1 MKFLVTEQEKRS
13 IRSMY
18 NLLTEDIEFDGHTFE
33 EIDGKLNIDGVEYEP
48 TLKFTSLIK
57 ETRAKFEFTKVVS
70 LNAVSLG
77 FKFTGNLYIKNETHL
92 KLMTVNKLEMERI
105 VKDVEADKSEIVF
118 IEDEK
123 EGNYKYNI
131 ILKKTGKK
139 SSQPKKPAPKPE
151 KPKTPTPE
159 KPVVKPQPPHEFVKP
174 IPQVEVKCEGNFK
187 EIIDVA
193 TKSGVKM
200 VTGKSY
206 KDTDGLCKIAFDMEV
221 DIEETERFF
230 CKISND
236 MIYGCKSYDPV
247 YQKVADTIKF
257 TL

>member
-105 VKDVEADKSEIVF
+105 VKDVEANKSEIVF

-123 EGNYKYNI
+123 EGNYK
-131 ILKKTGKK
+131 
-139 SSQPKKPAPKPE
+139 
-151 KPKTPTPE
+151 
-159 KPVVKPQPPHEFVKP
+159 
-174 IPQVEVKCEGNFK
+174 
-187 EIIDVA
+187 
-193 TKSGVKM
+193 
-200 VTGKSY
+200 
-206 KDTDGLCKIAFDMEV
+206 
-221 DIEETERFF
+221 
-230 CKISND
+230 
-236 MIYGCKSYDPV
+236 
-247 YQKVADTIKF
+247 
-257 TL
+257 

>member
-18 NLLTEDIEFDGHTFE
+18 NLLTEDVEFDGHTFE

-48 TLKFTSLIK
+48 TLKFTSRMK
-57 ETRAKFEFTKVVS
+57 PANSKFEFQMLVQLPV
-70 LNAVSLG
+70 LG
-77 FKFTGNLYIKNETHL
+77 VQVLGALYIGNETYENRITINRL
-92 KLMTVNKLEMERI
+92 QMERI
-105 VKDVEADKSEIVF
+105 VKDVESNKSEILF

-139 SSQPKKPAPKPE
+139 SPKPE
-151 KPKTPTPE
+151 KSKPTTPE
-159 KPVVKPQPPHEFVKP
+159 KSRPTTPEKLVTNPQPPHEFEKP

-206 KDTDGLCKIAFDMEV
+206 KDTDGLCKIAFDMEI
-221 DIEETERFF
+221 DIDETERFF